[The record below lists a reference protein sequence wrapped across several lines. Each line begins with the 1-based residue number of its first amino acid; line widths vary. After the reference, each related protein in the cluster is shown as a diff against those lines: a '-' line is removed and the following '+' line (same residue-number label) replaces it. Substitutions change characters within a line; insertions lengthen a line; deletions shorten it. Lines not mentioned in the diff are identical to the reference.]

1 MEKTVKLIKET
12 SYTQF
17 LAQVDKCVES
27 LPQFLQEDLKPIL
40 FEAWR
45 KTVNT
50 IGVNDTKEHI
60 ELFSQYALNLVS
72 NKVYRDILL
81 AILQNAWEVLV

>member
-1 MEKTVKLIKET
+1 MVETQQNYREFLSKVDNSIKN
-12 SYTQF
+12 
-17 LAQVDKCVES
+17 

-60 ELFSQYALNLVS
+60 ELFSQYALNSVG
-72 NKVYRDILL
+72 NRVYRDILF
-81 AILQNAWEVLV
+81 AIIQNAWEGLA

>member
-1 MEKTVKLIKET
+1 MVEVQQ
-12 SYTQF
+12 SYREF
-17 LAQVDKCVES
+17 LGRIDRLVRS

-72 NKVYRDILL
+72 NKVYRDILF
-81 AILQNAWEVLV
+81 AIIQNAWEGLA